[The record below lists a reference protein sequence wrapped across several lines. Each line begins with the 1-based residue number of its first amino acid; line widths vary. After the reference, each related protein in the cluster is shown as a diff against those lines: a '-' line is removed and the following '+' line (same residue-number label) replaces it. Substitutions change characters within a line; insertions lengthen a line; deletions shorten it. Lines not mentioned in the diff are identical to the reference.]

1 MTKTIHAI
9 YKQGLLRP
17 LEPIEGIKENTEVEI
32 TISVGDVG
40 PSHIL
45 KFAGIL
51 SDGEANRM
59 ILTSKITSKGQITLP
74 KEVRKLLNVIVLL

>member
-32 TISVGDVG
+32 TISVGDVS
-40 PSHIL
+40 PAHIL

-51 SDGEANRM
+51 SDEEAKRM
-59 ILTSKITSKGQITLP
+59 LQTVEEEFERIDMNEWKD
-74 KEVRKLLNVIVLL
+74 

>member
-1 MTKTIHAI
+1 MTKTIHAV
-9 YKQGLLRP
+9 YKQGMLRP

-51 SDGEANRM
+51 SDEEANRM
-59 ILTSKITSKGQITLP
+59 LQTVEEEFERIDMNEWKD
-74 KEVRKLLNVIVLL
+74 

>member
-1 MTKTIHAI
+1 MEMTKTIHAI

-17 LEPIEGIKENTEVEI
+17 LEPIEGIRENSEFEI

-40 PSHIL
+40 QSHIL

-51 SDGEANRM
+51 KRRN
-59 ILTSKITSKGQITLP
+59 LKGLM
-74 KEVRKLLNVIVLL
+74 

>member
-9 YKQGLLRP
+9 YKQGMLRP

-40 PSHIL
+40 TSHIL

-51 SDGEANRM
+51 SNDEANRM
-59 ILTSKITSKGQITLP
+59 LLTVEEEFERIDMNEWKD
-74 KEVRKLLNVIVLL
+74 

>member
-32 TISVGDVG
+32 TISVGDAS

-45 KFAGIL
+45 EFAGIL
-51 SDGEANRM
+51 SDDEANKMLQTVEEEFERIDM
-59 ILTSKITSKGQITLP
+59 NEWKD
-74 KEVRKLLNVIVLL
+74 

>member
-9 YKQGLLRP
+9 YKQGMLRP

-51 SDGEANRM
+51 REEGETKRNR
-59 ILTSKITSKGQITLP
+59 
-74 KEVRKLLNVIVLL
+74 KEGKKFEGFE

>member
-32 TISVGDVG
+32 TISVGNVG

-51 SDGEANRM
+51 SDDEANRM
-59 ILTSKITSKGQITLP
+59 ILTVEEEFERVDMNEWKD
-74 KEVRKLLNVIVLL
+74 

>member
-9 YKQGLLRP
+9 YKQGMLRP

-40 PSHIL
+40 LSHIL

-51 SDGEANRM
+51 SDEEANRM
-59 ILTSKITSKGQITLP
+59 ILTVEEEFERIDVNEWKD
-74 KEVRKLLNVIVLL
+74 

>member
-9 YKQGLLRP
+9 YKQGMLRP

-51 SDGEANRM
+51 SDDEANRM
-59 ILTSKITSKGQITLP
+59 ILTVEEEFERVDMNEWKD
-74 KEVRKLLNVIVLL
+74 